1 MMTPIEVFQQKINGA
16 LAELPVLGEPAGL
29 YQPIVYA
36 LDQGGKRVR
45 PLLTLLANEMFGG
58 AADTAMPA
66 AIAIEIFHNFTLLH
80 DDVIDQAPLRRGKE
94 TIYKKWNLNTAILS
108 GDTMFAI
115 AYGRLSQSDPR
126 LLPGLMK
133 VFTDTAIE
141 VCEGQQYDIDFEDSN
156 QITIPAYLNM
166 IRLKTAVL
174 LAASLKI
181 GALSADASPEDCENI
196 YQCGENLGM
205 AFQLQDD
212 LLDAFGETDLF
223 GKKTGG
229 DIVANKKTYL
239 YLKTYEKASV
249 EDKKQLDNWYAQTTN
264 DDDKKIEEVLK
275 LYRKY
280 AAKEETEGLITQYY
294 DLALQRLGAVA
305 VSDERKAPLLE
316 LAKNLL
322 KREY

>member
-1 MMTPIEVFQQKINGA
+1 MTSIEIFQEKINRA
-16 LAELPVLGEPAGL
+16 LSELPVLGEPAGL

-58 AADTAMPA
+58 KAEAVMPA

-94 TIYKKWNLNTAILS
+94 TIYQKWNLNTAILS

-115 AYGRLSQSDPR
+115 AYGRLSQCEPR
-126 LLPGLMK
+126 LLPKLME
-133 VFTDTAIE
+133 VFTATAIE
-141 VCEGQQYDIDFEDSN
+141 VCEGQQYDIDFERSN
-156 QITIPAYLNM
+156 SITIPAYLNM

-181 GALSADASPEDCENI
+181 GALSANASPDDCEKI
-196 YQCGENLGM
+196 YECGENLGM

-212 LLDAFGETDLF
+212 LLDAFGEIEIF
-223 GKKTGG
+223 GKQTGG

-239 YLKTYEKASV
+239 YLKTFEQADDNDKLRLKDWFNRTP
-249 EDKKQLDNWYAQTTN
+249 EDYKLKV
-264 DDDKKIEEVLK
+264 EEVLG
-275 LYRKY
+275 LFRKY
-280 AAKEETEGLITQYY
+280 GVQNDTEALIMQYNQH
-294 DLALQRLGAVA
+294 ALELLTAISVA
-305 VSDERKAPLLE
+305 EDQKAPLLD
-316 LAKNLL
+316 LAKKILIR
-322 KREY
+322 KY

>member
-1 MMTPIEVFQQKINGA
+1 MTSIEIFQEKINRA
-16 LAELPVLGEPAGL
+16 LSELPVLGEPAGL

-58 AADTAMPA
+58 KAEAVMPA

-94 TIYKKWNLNTAILS
+94 TIYQKWNLNTAILS

-115 AYGRLSQSDPR
+115 AYGRLSQCEPR
-126 LLPGLMK
+126 LLPKLME
-133 VFTDTAIE
+133 VFTATAIE
-141 VCEGQQYDIDFEDSN
+141 VCEGQQYDIDFERSN
-156 QITIPAYLNM
+156 SITIPAYLNM

-181 GALSADASPEDCENI
+181 GALSADASPDDCEKI
-196 YQCGENLGM
+196 YECGENLGM

-212 LLDAFGETDLF
+212 LLDAFGETEIF
-223 GKKTGG
+223 GKQTGG

-239 YLKTYEKASV
+239 YLKTFEQADDNDKLRLKDWFNRTP
-249 EDKKQLDNWYAQTTN
+249 EDYKLKV
-264 DDDKKIEEVLK
+264 EEVLG
-275 LYRKY
+275 LFRKY
-280 AAKEETEGLITQYY
+280 GVQNDTEALIMQYNQH
-294 DLALQRLGAVA
+294 ALELLTAISVA
-305 VSDERKAPLLE
+305 EDQKAPLLD
-316 LAKNLL
+316 LAKKILIR
-322 KREY
+322 KY

>member
-1 MMTPIEVFQQKINGA
+1 MTSIEIFQEKINRA
-16 LAELPVLGEPAGL
+16 LSELPVLGEPAGL

-58 AADTAMPA
+58 KAEAVMPA

-94 TIYKKWNLNTAILS
+94 TIYQKWNLNTAILS

-115 AYGRLSQSDPR
+115 AYGRLSQCEPR
-126 LLPGLMK
+126 LLPKLME
-133 VFTDTAIE
+133 VFTATAIE
-141 VCEGQQYDIDFEDSN
+141 VCEGQQYDIDFERSN
-156 QITIPAYLNM
+156 SITIPAYLNM

-181 GALSADASPEDCENI
+181 GALSADASPDDCEKI
-196 YQCGENLGM
+196 YECGENLGM

-212 LLDAFGETDLF
+212 LLDAFGETEIF
-223 GKKTGG
+223 GKQTGG

-239 YLKTYEKASV
+239 YLKTFEQADDNDKLRLKDWFNRTP
-249 EDKKQLDNWYAQTTN
+249 EDYKLKV
-264 DDDKKIEEVLK
+264 EEVLG
-275 LYRKY
+275 LFRKY
-280 AAKEETEGLITQYY
+280 GVQNDTEALIMQYNQR
-294 DLALQRLGAVA
+294 ALELLTAISVA
-305 VSDERKAPLLE
+305 EDQKAPLLD
-316 LAKNLL
+316 LAKKILIR
-322 KREY
+322 KY

>member
-1 MMTPIEVFQQKINGA
+1 
-16 LAELPVLGEPAGL
+16 LGEPAGL

-58 AADTAMPA
+58 KAEAVMPA

-94 TIYKKWNLNTAILS
+94 TIYQKWNLNTAILS

-115 AYGRLSQSDPR
+115 AYGRLSQCEPR
-126 LLPGLMK
+126 LLPKLME
-133 VFTDTAIE
+133 VFTATAIE
-141 VCEGQQYDIDFEDSN
+141 VCEGQQYDIDFERSN
-156 QITIPAYLNM
+156 SITIPAYLNM

-181 GALSADASPEDCENI
+181 GALSADASPDDCEKI
-196 YQCGENLGM
+196 YECGENLGM

-212 LLDAFGETDLF
+212 LLDAFGETEIF
-223 GKKTGG
+223 GKQTGG

-239 YLKTYEKASV
+239 YLKTFEQADDNDKLRLKDWFNRTP
-249 EDKKQLDNWYAQTTN
+249 EDYKLKV
-264 DDDKKIEEVLK
+264 EEVLG
-275 LYRKY
+275 LFRKY
-280 AAKEETEGLITQYY
+280 GVQNDTEALIMQYNQH
-294 DLALQRLGAVA
+294 ALELLTAISVA
-305 VSDERKAPLLE
+305 EDQKAPLLD
-316 LAKNLL
+316 LAKKILIR
-322 KREY
+322 KY